1 MIDIPAALQARLDA
15 GATTL
20 AWCWVITRRDGAV
33 FGFTDHDR
41 SLSAAG
47 VACEPESGFSPGS
60 ARSEAAFSPARAA
73 VFGALNSD
81 RISAADLDNGVW
93 DGARVEVYRVDWSE
107 PDLFFRAFTG
117 EIGAVK
123 RGETGFEA
131 EVAGLSAR
139 LDRLITRVFSR
150 TCDAELGDGRCGV
163 DPGAGGWRDAA
174 SVTAVISSSAVQISG
189 VEARPPDWFTYG
201 VAEWSSGANQGGRA
215 RILSHRPGDG
225 GAVVELD
232 PPPSAPVQPGDT
244 LTLTAGCDKRFS
256 TCREK
261 FANGDNFRGCP
272 HMPGNDVLLRPV
284 SRETVR
290 DGSRR

>member
-20 AWCWVITRRDGAV
+20 AWCWIITRRDGAV
-33 FGFTDHDR
+33 LGFTDHDAP
-41 SLSAAG
+41 LNVAG
-47 VACEPESGFSPGS
+47 TACEPESGFSPGA

-73 VFGALNSD
+73 VFGALTSE
-81 RISAADLDNGVW
+81 RISAADIDNGVW
-93 DGARVEVYRVDWSE
+93 DSARVEVYRVDWSE
-107 PDLFFRAFTG
+107 PGLFYKAFTG

-163 DPGAGGWRDAA
+163 DLEAGGWRDAA
-174 SVTAVISSSAVQISG
+174 SVTAVISSRAVQISG
-189 VEARPPDWFTYG
+189 VEARPADWFTDG
-201 VAEWSSGANQGGRA
+201 VAEWSSGANQNGRS
-215 RILSHRPGDG
+215 RILSHRPGDA
-225 GAVVELD
+225 GAVIELD
-232 PPPSAPVQPGDT
+232 PSPSAPVQPGDT
-244 LTLTAGCDKRFS
+244 LILTAGCNKRFA
-256 TCREK
+256 TCQAK
-261 FANGDNFRGCP
+261 FANVNNFRGCP
-272 HMPGNDVLLRPV
+272 HMPGNDVLVRPV

>member
-1 MIDIPAALQARLDA
+1 MIDMPAALQAKLDE

-20 AWCWVITRRDGAV
+20 AWCWVITRRDDAV
-33 FGFTDHDR
+33 FGFTDHDAP
-41 SLSAAG
+41 LTVAG
-47 VACEPESGFSPGS
+47 TACEPESGLSPGG

-81 RISAADLDNGVW
+81 RINVADLDNGVW

-107 PDLFFRAFTG
+107 PDLFFKAFTG

-150 TCDAELGDGRCGV
+150 TCDAELGDARCGV
-163 DPGAGGWRDAA
+163 DLEAGGWRDAA
-174 SVTAVISSSAVQISG
+174 SVTAVNSPSAVQ
-189 VEARPPDWFTYG
+189 VAG
-201 VAEWSSGANQGGRA
+201 VATRPAGWFADGVLEWTSGANEGA
-215 RILSHRPGDG
+215 RSRIAAHRIGAG
-225 GAVVELD
+225 GAVIELE
-232 PPPSAPVQPGDT
+232 PAPAAPSQPGDAAI
-244 LTLTAGCDKRFS
+244 LTAGCDKRFS
-256 TCREK
+256 TCRIK

-284 SRETVR
+284 SREAIR